1 MTLSEVLSHFDNPAI
16 IGSICVLLGGVLN
29 QIFVNRSKIQENQH
43 KLQTFEQADGVA
55 LRKELL
61 ERYRESME
69 RCERLENSN
78 SEWQKRYYEETSVLK
93 TKIAMMEA
101 ELKAMAFKLSE
112 LAARSQVI
120 P

>member
-1 MTLSEVLSHFDNPAI
+1 MNLSEVLSHFDNPAI

-29 QIFVNRSKIQENQH
+29 QVFVNRSKIQENQH

-78 SEWQKRYYEETSVLK
+78 AEWQKRYYMETS
-93 TKIAMMEA
+93 
-101 ELKAMAFKLSE
+101 ELKAKISMMESE
-112 LAARSQVI
+112 LRAMSAKLAEMATRPPVT